1 MQFLLREVNVNLLMS
16 CITCFYRM
24 AYFERVSVFLTQEN
38 LIAQIRR
45 HYTMQVG
52 FSYRIAL
59 FTTNFYSTLHV
70 VFALA
75 YIAIVQTN
83 IQNQDIDKDINFPKE
98 KKKR

>member
-1 MQFLLREVNVNLLMS
+1 MNVNLLMIC
-16 CITCFYRM
+16 CITCSYRM

-52 FSYRIAL
+52 FCYRIAL
-59 FTTNFYSTLHV
+59 FATKFYSTLHV

-75 YIAIVQTN
+75 YIAIVLTI

-98 KKKR
+98 KKIR